1 MNTLLCRQLNDAGVD
16 PAALVSVRFIGTV
29 ALAAGLVG
37 RSRQGFSVVCSTGG
51 ITAVLG
57 AALLLI
63 VFPVYVNQVGISL
76 ASPLTVRVVLALG
89 PVVIFLF
96 QLVEGRL
103 SSSPYSLVSAIL
115 YESLAIS
122 SALTRRRA
130 IRAAVLA

>member
-16 PAALVSVRFIGTV
+16 PAALVSVRFIGAV
-29 ALAAGLVG
+29 ALAAALVG
-37 RSRQGFSVVCSTGG
+37 RSRQCFSVVCSTGE

-115 YESLAIS
+115 YGSLAIS
-122 SALTRRRA
+122 STLTRRRA